1 MEDYFPPEI
10 SLLSNYIWYYLCLKV
25 PVSFFKYYLLLQEAF
40 PNWLHWRIFCFLSVL
55 THHWSY
61 NEWFACSSPCLAVS
75 FLRRK
80 KKKQGLVLSL
90 PSVLTTHA
98 YQWPIYLLLISHSR
112 ISFFNILNLLSNLLF
127 LQNWWSFPLTL
138 SCLYSPFVPSI
149 EIYLLLVSTH
159 SFKLLSN
166 YSICASFISKT
177 RS

>member
-40 PNWLHWRIFCFLSVL
+40 PNWLHCRIFCFLSVL

-80 KKKQGLVLSL
+80 KKNKVWSFLCLLCWPHMPINGPFIYCLFPILVFHSSIFSTCSAICFSCKTDGLSL
-90 PSVLTTHA
+90 
-98 YQWPIYLLLISHSR
+98 
-112 ISFFNILNLLSNLLF
+112 
-127 LQNWWSFPLTL
+127 
-138 SCLYSPFVPSI
+138 SPF
-149 EIYLLLVSTH
+149 LVSTVH
-159 SFKLLSN
+159 L
-166 YSICASFISKT
+166 CPA
-177 RS
+177 